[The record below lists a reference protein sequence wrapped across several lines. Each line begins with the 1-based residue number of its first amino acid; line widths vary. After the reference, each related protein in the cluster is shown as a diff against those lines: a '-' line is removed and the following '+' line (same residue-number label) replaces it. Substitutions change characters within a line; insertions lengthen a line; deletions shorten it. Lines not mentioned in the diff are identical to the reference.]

1 LNGVAKERRKG
12 RLGHLAWGASSLFLQ
27 GDSLLC
33 LVGFYADDLFSS
45 RMILEWFIRPS
56 IVDGLTTGRAKAK
69 TVANLTNQIVGIL
82 VLLFVVAFDYFAWS
96 GLFGATHI
104 GATIGFLL
112 LVLISFG
119 VTIVGIIIGVI
130 LLVFRG

>member
-1 LNGVAKERRKG
+1 
-12 RLGHLAWGASSLFLQ
+12 
-27 GDSLLC
+27 
-33 LVGFYADDLFSS
+33 
-45 RMILEWFIRPS
+45 MIFEWFIRPAS
-56 IVDGLTTGRAKAK
+56 TTALPQLEPRRK

-119 VTIVGIIIGVI
+119 VTIVGIVIGVI